1 MILPHDP
8 SNCFDK
14 QNLNKTSLVSK
25 PPSSSVTKVPAK
37 SWRVRMLLEVE
48 IEVPLQ
54 DAAAPAEAIVY
65 ARELSVKLPLKVTLG
80 NVPLPAKFLP
90 LQIPE

>member
-1 MILPHDP
+1 
-8 SNCFDK
+8 
-14 QNLNKTSLVSK
+14 
-25 PPSSSVTKVPAK
+25 
-37 SWRVRMLLEVE
+37 MLLEVE